1 MHRMILCALAAAM
14 ALVAS
19 GVRAET
25 ISMDQV
31 PAEARAAA
39 MHAAGSVKL
48 TEVGLDL
55 NGGQATY
62 EFTGKDT
69 NDRQVE
75 VDVLADGK
83 ILEIEHEI
91 GQDEL
96 PQAVLDAT
104 KPYLPDFQPKFI
116 ERSIRTGQPVSIYYE
131 LEGAGPDGKEVD
143 VEVYESGGL
152 VTIQQD
158 VGF

>member
-1 MHRMILCALAAAM
+1 LNILELGEIPAASLHENRNFRQTAL
-14 ALVAS
+14 LS
-19 GVRAET
+19 T
-25 ISMDQV
+25 DLS
-31 PAEARAAA
+31 ARLDTDPF
-39 MHAAGSVKL
+39 GSDIIR
-48 TEVGLDL
+48 GP
-55 NGGQATY
+55 
-62 EFTGKDT
+62 EFTGKDA
-69 NDRQVE
+69 NGRQVE
-75 VDVLADGK
+75 VDVLGDGK

-116 ERSIRTGQPVSIYYE
+116 ERSIRTGEPVSIYYE

-158 VGF
+158 MGF